1 MRLPKHNTIV
11 AYLALFAALGG
22 TSYAA
27 VSLNANSVSSR
38 EIKNSSVHRVDL
50 SKGVR
55 AQLNRSTRAHT
66 AQVVEDV
73 LTDPATQI
81 NLHVVGEKGDKG
93 DPGDK
98 GDQGPMGVTG
108 AVIRQATVPVPGQ
121 TAVGIAVPCEKGE
134 RALGGGGRL
143 DATASGQLQASM
155 PDDAGNGWT
164 VLIYNAENG
173 IEHQGIVYAICAP
186 AAQ

>member
-27 VSLNANSVSSR
+27 VSLKPNSVGTQQ
-38 EIKNSSVHRVDL
+38 IKNNSVRTVDL
-50 SKGVR
+50 TKGVR
-55 AQLNRSTRAHT
+55 ARLNRSSRAHT

-73 LTDPATQI
+73 LADPATQI
-81 NLHVVGEKGDKG
+81 NLHVVGDKGDKG
-93 DPGDK
+93 EPGP
-98 GDQGPMGVTG
+98 QGPTGVTG
-108 AVIRQATVPVPGQ
+108 AVIRQATAPVPGQ
-121 TAVGIAVPCEKGE
+121 KAVGIAVACAEGE

-155 PDDAGNGWT
+155 PDEAGTGWT
-164 VLIYNAENG
+164 VLLYNAEDG
-173 IEHQGIVYAICAP
+173 IEHTGIVYAICAP